1 MGDTLSLAVGTRT
14 DGDRNLSQHDP
25 YRPGDGTKDGGESLL
40 PDAVK
45 PIRLQAYAKGPA
57 LRNTPLPDIR

>member
-40 PDAVK
+40 PAAVK
-45 PIRLQAYAKGPA
+45 TFTVTGICERPGFEEHSAP
-57 LRNTPLPDIR
+57 